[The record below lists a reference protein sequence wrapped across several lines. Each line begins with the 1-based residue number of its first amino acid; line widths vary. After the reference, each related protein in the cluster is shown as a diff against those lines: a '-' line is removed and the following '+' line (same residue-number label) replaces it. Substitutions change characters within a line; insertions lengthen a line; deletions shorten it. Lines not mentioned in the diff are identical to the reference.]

1 MALQPSEIK
10 EEVAL
15 DVGKSKRKNK
25 EDGGEVAE
33 SGCWSSTFK
42 FFGSLLSSKSKVD
55 SSLSGP
61 TAHSGNP
68 MFP

>member
-1 MALQPSEIK
+1 MALQHSEIK

-15 DVGKSKRKNK
+15 DAGKSKGKNK
-25 EDGGEVAE
+25 KDGGEVE
-33 SGCWSSTFK
+33 SGCWDSTFK
-42 FFGSLLSSKSKVD
+42 FLGCLLSSKSKVD